1 MTTKLIL
8 TFVFGAILILTGTIH
23 FFKPK
28 IYFHFIPDFLPKN
41 AVNTLAGIVEIL
53 LGIAVFVPQTRYV
66 ATLGILLLMLAFLPL
81 HIVDVFR
88 ERPAIGSHW
97 LAIVRLPLQFVLIWW
112 AYSIC
117 TIDFTL

>member
-1 MTTKLIL
+1 MTTKFVL
-8 TFVFGAILILTGTIH
+8 TLVFGAILILTGTIH
-23 FFKPK
+23 FLKPK
-28 IYFHFIPDFLPKN
+28 IYFRFIPDFLPKN
-41 AVNTLAGIVEIL
+41 AINTLAGLVEIV
-53 LGIAVFVPQTRYV
+53 LGIGVFIPDLRYL
-66 ATLGILLLMLAFLPL
+66 ATLGILLLMLAFLPI
-81 HIVDVFR
+81 HAIDVFR